1 MPQIELRPADR
12 ADGGFRKTSMTA
24 AGAAGR

>member
-1 MPQIELRPADR
+1 MPQIELRPVDQ
-12 ADGGFRKTSMTA
+12 ADGGFCKTLMKA